1 VIALGATAAR
11 SLLQRS
17 ATIRAMR
24 GRPHVL
30 DDGTVTF
37 VTIHPSFLLRIRDED
52 DREHEFRTLVADLV
66 RAKKVS
72 GENKKSK

>member
-1 VIALGATAAR
+1 V
-11 SLLQRS
+11 
-17 ATIRAMR
+17 TISAMR
-24 GRPHVL
+24 VRPHVL
-30 DDGTVTF
+30 DDGTVAF

>member
-1 VIALGATAAR
+1 
-11 SLLQRS
+11 
-17 ATIRAMR
+17 MR
-24 GRPHVL
+24 VRPHVL
-30 DDGTVTF
+30 DDGTVAF